1 MKMIPTML
9 AMAAIALGS
18 CSTPDVPNPE
28 EIIVDH
34 QPEQPNPDPEQSE
47 GKTLVIYYS
56 YTGNTRE
63 IVADLQKQISCDV
76 VEIIPEGTF
85 DYNANNYKIGA
96 DQINAINANPDK
108 ESSYPAIKETKID
121 MEQYGT
127 VIIAT
132 PLWHARMASNTQTL
146 LFQYGKQMSGKKIG
160 LIVSSHSSG
169 ISSVESDAKRLVP
182 DGKFTKSLWINASN
196 HSNRAALI
204 KNWLTENAL

>member
-1 MKMIPTML
+1 MIQTMSML
-9 AMAAIALGS
+9 VVAAMALCS
-18 CSTPDVPNPE
+18 CNSPEIPIPE
-28 EIIVDH
+28 ENIANP
-34 QPEQPNPDPEQSE
+34 QPEQQNPDQEQSE

-63 IVADLQKQISCDV
+63 IVDDLQKQINCDV
-76 VEIIPEGTF
+76 VEIIPEGTY

-108 ESSYPAIKETKID
+108 ESSYPSIKETKID

-132 PLWHARMASNTQTL
+132 PLWHARMASNTQAL
-146 LFQYGKQMSGKKIG
+146 LFQYGKQMSGKIIG

-169 ISSVESDAKRLVP
+169 ISGVESDAKRLVP

-204 KNWLTENAL
+204 KNWLTEIAL

>member
-1 MKMIPTML
+1 MIQTMSML

-28 EIIVDH
+28 ENIVDS
-34 QPEQPNPDPEQSE
+34 QPEQPNPDSEQSK

-56 YTGNTRE
+56 NTGNTRE
-63 IVADLQKQISCDV
+63 IVADLNKQISCDV

-108 ESSYPAIKETKID
+108 ASSYPAIKETKID
-121 MEQYGT
+121 MEPYGI

-169 ISSVESDAKRLVP
+169 ISGVESDAKRLVP

-196 HSNRAALI
+196 HSNRSGLI
-204 KNWLTENAL
+204 KNWLTENSL